1 MAEYRVRAQVKVDY
15 KDVVKNLNA
24 VGLGIRSPN
33 LRARVVIDLLAW
45 IQKNFRQEG
54 ALVGGWPE
62 LSKSYEKYK
71 NKYRPGAPI
80 LVWDGKLKH
89 SFEKKSSMPGRPVSG
104 DTRIIIGTDVKY
116 AKYHEQTQYLGS
128 MMPHRKMLPPK
139 DVAEQISKKAV
150 ETYVKSIVKDYNA
163 KN

>member
-1 MAEYRVRAQVKVDY
+1 MADYRVRAQVKVNY

-45 IQKNFRQEG
+45 IKKNFNTEG
-54 ALVGGWPE
+54 ALVGGWE
-62 LSKSYEKYK
+62 KLDDDYEKYK

-89 SFEKKSSMPGRPVSG
+89 SFERQSSMPGRPVSG
-104 DTRIIIGTDVKY
+104 DTRVIIGTDVKY
-116 AKYHEQTQYLGS
+116 AKYHEQTQYLGTK
-128 MMPHRKMLPPK
+128 MPQRKMLPPR
-139 DVAEQISKKAV
+139 DIAEKISKKAV
-150 ETYVKSIVKDYNA
+150 ETYIKRIVKDYNA
-163 KN
+163 QG